1 MNDYE
6 IPADVREAF
15 IYLFGEDELRENG
28 GDDETIMEAYQGEY
42 ASDVDFAAEMLDATG
57 DLDQMPKHL
66 RYYFDYEKYA
76 RDLMIDDFVEHNHHY
91 FYRNW

>member
-42 ASDVDFAAEMLDATG
+42 ASDVDFALKCLTPPATLTKCQSICGTTSITRSMLA
-57 DLDQMPKHL
+57 
-66 RYYFDYEKYA
+66 
-76 RDLMIDDFVEHNHHY
+76 IS
-91 FYRNW
+91 